1 MQSVLLYSEI
11 IPTLLALGGIYFIL
25 TGGLTEDRTQ
35 LIVGVVIFL
44 FAVVFPFVSLSMLM

>member
-11 IPTLLALGGIYFIL
+11 IPTLLALVGSYFIL

-44 FAVVFPFVSLSMLM
+44 FAVAFPFISLSMLM

>member
-35 LIVGVVIFL
+35 LIVGVVVFL
-44 FAVVFPFVSLSMLM
+44 FAVAFPFISLSMLM